1 MRKKALTILWA
12 ICILLANAC
21 AWGQD
26 TGNPDSA
33 APAGATSS
41 DTVVGPIE
49 LLRYKDEFSSVR
61 IEPARLGS
69 KAGIAVIFEGTEDL
83 HYYAKA
89 ETAPAEGLELK
100 IEAKSD
106 SLIFSEATFPK
117 WGILKDPLGKSIE
130 VYAGK
135 FAVFVPIESTT
146 AAQADTVEHVDVEV
160 NISGIACTSKVCLPP
175 FEKTLRTKV
184 NWSQRDS
191 WKQVTP
197 RRSADVIS
205 TDVVTISLELQ
216 HDAVKPGSE
225 SALAIHFELKKDWH
239 FYASKETAPGGMNLK
254 IKPEPVID
262 RTVLFID
269 ETTLSSLLNFGE
281 PIFPRPE
288 VYFDKALG
296 QKLEVFSNTFT
307 VYIPFRAGPAAFDAD
322 STFFRPGETSGFAH
336 AVQIRIGIEGAVCS
350 QMQCRMPD
358 FGELSTQIRIDP
370 TAPMSQP
377 AFRLPGPEG
386 IPPREPAKLAET
398 TSVIG
403 SAWSALLLAFVAG
416 LALNI
421 MPCVWPVLPI
431 IIMRIVDQAK
441 KGRRQSVMMGLAF
454 CIGILLFFAC
464 LAGANII
471 LQSFYDKTLS
481 WGDHLRNPVI
491 VTALALLMIVMAL
504 FMFGIFTITVPS
516 SIASK
521 SGSGKGYAGSLGM
534 GFLAAILSTPCSF
547 GILTVAFVWAQGQSL
562 PLGTLAIMVIGLG
575 MAVPYAI
582 LTSVP
587 GWLNH
592 LPRAGRWMELFK
604 QTLGFVLLVI
614 AIKLIKAVPQ
624 ENKINLLYFAV
635 VLSFGIWMWGTWVTY
650 GTKVSRKL
658 LVRGIAVLLVI
669 LASWFFFTPEL
680 VDWQDYDS
688 ALIES
693 AKSEQKPVL
702 IKFTADWCTNCEVV
716 DRFVYQRKDIA
727 RLIDK
732 KGVLAIK
739 ADTTETNQPA
749 TLDLKNI
756 YNEPGVPVSILLLP
770 GQPKPI
776 RLRELFFNDELTELL
791 ENLPDKDSGT

>member
-1 MRKKALTILWA
+1 M
-12 ICILLANAC
+12 
-21 AWGQD
+21 
-26 TGNPDSA
+26 
-33 APAGATSS
+33 
-41 DTVVGPIE
+41 
-49 LLRYKDEFSSVR
+49 
-61 IEPARLGS
+61 GS
-69 KAGIAVIFEGTEDL
+69 RAGIAVIFEGTEDL

-106 SLIFSEATFPK
+106 DYNLGKVIYPK
-117 WGILKDPLGKSIE
+117 WDIFKDPVGKDIE
-130 VYAGK
+130 VYVGK
-135 FAVFVPIESTT
+135 FTVFVPIESTT
-146 AAQADTVEHVDVEV
+146 ATQPDTAKHADVELK
-160 NISGIACTSKVCLPP
+160 ISGIACTSKVCLPP
-175 FEKTLRTKV
+175 FEKVLRTNV

-191 WKQVTP
+191 WKQITLEASTGAEEAVSVP
-197 RRSADVIS
+197 GYSAWF
-205 TDVVTISLELQ
+205 
-216 HDAVKPGSE
+216 
-225 SALAIHFELKKDWH
+225 ALA
-239 FYASKETAPGGMNLK
+239 
-254 IKPEPVID
+254 
-262 RTVLFID
+262 
-269 ETTLSSLLNFGE
+269 
-281 PIFPRPE
+281 
-288 VYFDKALG
+288 
-296 QKLEVFSNTFT
+296 
-307 VYIPFRAGPAAFDAD
+307 
-322 STFFRPGETSGFAH
+322 
-336 AVQIRIGIEGAVCS
+336 
-350 QMQCRMPD
+350 
-358 FGELSTQIRIDP
+358 
-370 TAPMSQP
+370 
-377 AFRLPGPEG
+377 
-386 IPPREPAKLAET
+386 
-398 TSVIG
+398 
-403 SAWSALLLAFVAG
+403 LAFVAG

-587 GWLNH
+587 GWLNR

-604 QTLGFVLLVI
+604 QTLGFVLLII
-614 AIKLIKAVPQ
+614 AVKLIKAVPQ
-624 ENKINLLYFAV
+624 ESKINLLYFAV

-650 GTKVSRKL
+650 GTEISRKL
-658 LVRGIAVLLVI
+658 TVRGIAILLVI
-669 LASWFFFTPEL
+669 LAAWFFFKPEL
-680 VDWQDYDS
+680 VDWQDYDP

-716 DRFVYQRKDIA
+716 DKFVYQRKDIA

-749 TLDLKNI
+749 TLDLKNV
-756 YNEPGVPVSILLLP
+756 YNEPGVPVTILHLP
-770 GQPKPI
+770 GQTEPT
-776 RLRELFFNDELTELL
+776 RLRELFFDDELRELL
-791 ENLPDKDSGT
+791 ENLPDKVGGT